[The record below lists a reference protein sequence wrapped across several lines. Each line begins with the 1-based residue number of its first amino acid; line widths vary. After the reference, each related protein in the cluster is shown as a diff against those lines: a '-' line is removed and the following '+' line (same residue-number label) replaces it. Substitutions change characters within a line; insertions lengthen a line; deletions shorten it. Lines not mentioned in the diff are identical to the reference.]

1 MKEKSKYLI
10 VGTLV
15 LGVVTFVMFFAN
27 SILYKA
33 KEDIHTYAEEQ
44 HGSFDKINQE
54 YNSYYGTEVFY
65 YDVDTKIIWVELF
78 GSKGRSFS
86 PYYAVSEDGEPKMAV
101 LDKNYFIE

>member
-10 VGTLV
+10 VGILV
-15 LGVVTFVMFFAN
+15 FGVVAFVFFVN
-27 SILYKA
+27 SVLYKA
-33 KEDIHTYAEEQ
+33 KENIHAYAEKQ
-44 HGSFDKINQE
+44 HGSFVKISEE

-65 YDVDTKIIWVELF
+65 YDVNTKIIWVELF

-86 PYYAVSEDGEPKMAV
+86 PYYVVSEDGEPEIAV

>member
-33 KEDIHTYAEEQ
+33 KENIHAYTEKQ
-44 HGSFDKINQE
+44 HGSFVKINQE

-86 PYYAVSEDGEPKMAV
+86 PYYVVSEDGESEMAV

>member
-33 KEDIHTYAEEQ
+33 KENIHAYTEKQ
-44 HGSFDKINQE
+44 HGSFVEINQE
-54 YNSYYGTEVFY
+54 YNSNYGTVVFY

-86 PYYAVSEDGEPKMAV
+86 PYYVVSEDGESEMAV